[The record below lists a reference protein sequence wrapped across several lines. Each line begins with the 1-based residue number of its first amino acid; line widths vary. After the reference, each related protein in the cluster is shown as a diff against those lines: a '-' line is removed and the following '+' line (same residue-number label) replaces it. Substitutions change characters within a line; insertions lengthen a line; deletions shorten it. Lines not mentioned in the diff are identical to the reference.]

1 MAETF
6 RVPNGVQ
13 EEAKKALGWI
23 AEGHAGGGFT
33 AVGKKRASDLAA
45 GHPVSAETILRMYS
59 FFKRHETDKQAQG
72 FNSGEDGFPS
82 PGRVAWSAWGGDAGF
97 TWSTRIRNQI
107 SKSARALSLM
117 ASEEG
122 DMADMNQVPDLNEEL
137 TELLA
142 DVVSFYFRAH
152 GAHWNVKGSDFSEY
166 HKLFNEIYEDVYGSI
181 DPIAENLRKLGSLAP
196 FTLPSFLALRCLE
209 DAPTILQDPMSLASD
224 LLAANDMILDE
235 ISDAFDCA
243 TAYGQQGVAN
253 FLADRLDKHQFW
265 KWQLTA
271 SLGQEVT
278 QPSPDPVDAQGIDAD
293 DDQPYDQV
301 DDMLSEQ
308 GLAPMPI
315 MPRSASGASDLPIA
329 PRDTT
334 WDAAAADKR
343 VQEYAGGKDNMD
355 WAKYAKAFF
364 YVDETNKELLG
375 SYKLGFADVIDGS
388 LVAVPKG
395 IFAVAGV
402 LNGARGG
409 ADIPESDAME
419 IKDKVTAYYG
429 RLAKEFNDDS
439 IKAPFENRAS
449 AARIGEGS
457 FVSWNTSNGRAKG
470 KVEKVVT
477 KGQAKSS
484 EGYALETTPD
494 QPAFSIRIY
503 KEQGNGWIPTDV
515 TVVHRPDILTVITA
529 LPAPRSEDID
539 MIEQRKAMATAE
551 RITMTAEV
559 RAVATDDGS
568 LKIGG
573 YAATFNSEASGLNF
587 REVIAPGAF
596 TRALASNDP
605 VFLLVNHDM
614 EGIPLASTQSR
625 TLQLRQDKTGL
636 YMEATLDPANPKA
649 QELSSAL
656 RRGDMDKMSFA
667 FTVSPDGQTKDAGLR
682 TLTDIERL
690 YEVSVVTLPA
700 YDSTSVGMRSTD
712 EVDLDLAKRK
722 LSLKVKHHSLTRK
735 SKV

>member
-6 RVPNGVQ
+6 RVPAGVQ
-13 EEAKKALGWI
+13 DEAKKALAWI
-23 AEGHAGGGFT
+23 ADGHAGSGFT
-33 AVGKKRASDLAA
+33 PVGKKRASDLAA

-59 FFKRHETDKQAQG
+59 FFKRHEVDKQAEG

-82 PGRVAWSAWGGDAGF
+82 AGRVAWSAWGGDAGF

-122 DMADMNQVPDLNEEL
+122 DMADMNEVPDLNEEL

-152 GAHWNVKGSDFSEY
+152 GAHWNVKGADFSEY
-166 HKLFNEIYEDVYGSI
+166 HKLFLKIYEDVYESI

-196 FTLPSFLALRCLE
+196 FTLGSFLALRSIE
-209 DAPTILQDPMSLASD
+209 DAPATLQDPMALAND
-224 LLAANDMILDE
+224 LLAANDIVLDE
-235 ISDAFDCA
+235 LSDAFDCA
-243 TAYGQQGVAN
+243 SAYNQQGVAN
-253 FLADRLDKHQFW
+253 FLAGRIDQHQFW

-278 QPSPDPVDAQGIDAD
+278 QPSPDPVDAQGIDED
-293 DDQPYDQV
+293 DV
-301 DDMLSEQ
+301 DEEMDGATM
-308 GLAPMPI
+308 PMMI
-315 MPRSASGASDLPIA
+315 MPRMASGASDLEIA
-329 PRDTT
+329 PRDTA

-355 WAKYAKAFF
+355 WAKYGKAFF

-375 SYKLGFADVIDGS
+375 SYKLQFADVIDGS

-409 ADIPESDAME
+409 VNIPDSDAME
-419 IKDKVTAYYG
+419 IKDKVAAYYA
-429 RLAKEFNDDS
+429 RLAKQFNDDS
-439 IKAPFENRAS
+439 IKAPFEGRAS

-484 EGYALETTPD
+484 EGYVLETTPD
-494 QPAFSIRIY
+494 QPAFAIRIY

-515 TVVHRPDILTVITA
+515 VSVHRPDILTVITA
-529 LPAPRSEDID
+529 LPAPRSEETS
-539 MIEQRKAMATAE
+539 MIEARKAMATAE

-568 LKIGG
+568 MKIGG
-573 YAATFNSEASGLNF
+573 YAATFNSEATGLNF

-596 TRALASNDP
+596 TRALASADP

-614 EGIPLASTQSR
+614 EGIPLASTQSG
-625 TLQLRQDKTGL
+625 TLNLRQDSTGL

-649 QELSSAL
+649 QELSSAV

-667 FTVSPDGQTKDAGLR
+667 FTVSPEGQTKDAGLR

-700 YDSTSVGMRSTD
+700 YDSTSVGMRSV
-712 EVDLDLAKRK
+712 EEADLELAKRK
-722 LSLKVKHHSLTRK
+722 LSLKVKQYSLTRK
-735 SKV
+735 VKA

>member
-6 RVPNGVQ
+6 RVPQGVQ
-13 EEAKKALGWI
+13 DEAKMALGWI
-23 AEGHAGGGFT
+23 ADGHAGSGFT

-45 GHPVSAETILRMYS
+45 GHPVSAETILRMFS
-59 FFKRHETDKQAQG
+59 FFKRHEVDKKATG

-82 PGRVAWSAWGGDAGF
+82 AGRVAWSAWGGDAGF
-97 TWSTRIRNQI
+97 DWSTKIRNQI
-107 SKSARALSLM
+107 TKSARALSLM

-152 GAHWNVKGSDFSEY
+152 GAHWNVKGADFSEY
-166 HKLFNEIYEDVYGSI
+166 HKLFLKIYEDVYESI
-181 DPIAENLRKLGSLAP
+181 DPIAENLRKLGSVAP
-196 FTLPSFLALRCLE
+196 FTLPSFLALRSIE
-209 DAPTILQDPMSLASD
+209 DAPVILQDPIALAND
-224 LLAANDMILDE
+224 LLAANDIILDE
-235 ISDAFDCA
+235 LSDAFDCA
-243 TAYGQQGVAN
+243 TAYNQQGVAN
-253 FLADRLDKHQFW
+253 FLAGRIDQHQFW

-271 SLGQEVT
+271 SQGQEVT
-278 QPSPDPVDAQGIDAD
+278 QPSVDPVDAQGVDE
-293 DDQPYDQV
+293 DDQEEETDSAT
-301 DDMLSEQ
+301 M
-308 GLAPMPI
+308 PMMI
-315 MPRSASGASDLPIA
+315 MPRSAIGASDLPIA
-329 PRDTT
+329 PRDTA

-343 VQEYAGGKDNMD
+343 VQEYAGGDKIDFD
-355 WAKYAKAFF
+355 KYAKAFF
-364 YVDETNKELLG
+364 YVDETKKDLLG
-375 SYKLGFADVIDGS
+375 SYKLQFADIIDGS
-388 LVAVPKG
+388 LVAVPKA

-409 ADIPESDAME
+409 VNIPDSDVAE
-419 IKDKVTAYYG
+419 IKGKVAAYYD
-429 RLAKEFNDDS
+429 RLAKQFNDDS
-439 IKAPFENRAS
+439 IKAPFEERAS

-484 EGYALETTPD
+484 EGYTLETTPD

-529 LPAPRSEDID
+529 LPSPRSEDSS
-539 MIEQRKAMATAE
+539 MIEARKAMAGAE

-573 YAATFNSEASGLNF
+573 YAATFNSEATGLNF

-614 EGIPLASTQSR
+614 EGIPLASTQSG

-636 YMEATLDPANPKA
+636 YMEATLDSANPKA

-667 FTVSPDGQTKDAGLR
+667 FTVSPDGQTRDAGLR
-682 TLTDIERL
+682 TIQDIERL

-700 YDSTSVGMRSTD
+700 YDSTSVGMRSA
-712 EVDLDLAKRK
+712 EEADLELAKRK
-722 LSLKVKHHSLTRK
+722 LALKVKQYSLTRK
-735 SKV
+735 VKA

>member
-1 MAETF
+1 
-6 RVPNGVQ
+6 
-13 EEAKKALGWI
+13 
-23 AEGHAGGGFT
+23 
-33 AVGKKRASDLAA
+33 
-45 GHPVSAETILRMYS
+45 
-59 FFKRHETDKQAQG
+59 
-72 FNSGEDGFPS
+72 
-82 PGRVAWSAWGGDAGF
+82 
-97 TWSTRIRNQI
+97 
-107 SKSARALSLM
+107 
-117 ASEEG
+117 
-122 DMADMNQVPDLNEEL
+122 MADMNQVPDLNEEL

-278 QPSPDPVDAQGIDAD
+278 QPSPDPLNAQGIDED

-614 EGIPLASTQSR
+614 EGIPLASTQSG

-735 SKV
+735 SKA

>member
-6 RVPNGVQ
+6 RVPKGVQ
-13 EEAKKALGWI
+13 DEAKMALGWI
-23 AEGHAGGGFT
+23 ADGHAGSGFT
-33 AVGKKRASDLAA
+33 TVGKKRANDLAS
-45 GHPVSAETILRMYS
+45 GQSVSAETILRMYS
-59 FFKRHETDKQAQG
+59 FFKRHEVDKKAEG

-82 PGRVAWSAWGGDAGF
+82 AGRVAWSAWGGDAGF
-97 TWSTRIRNQI
+97 AWSTRIRNQI

-122 DMADMNQVPDLNEEL
+122 EMADMNEVPDLNEEL

-152 GAHWNVKGSDFSEY
+152 GAHWNVKGADFSEY
-166 HKLFNEIYEDVYGSI
+166 HKLFLKIYEDVYESI
-181 DPIAENLRKLGSLAP
+181 DPIAENLRKLGSIAP
-196 FTLPSFLALRCLE
+196 FTLGSFMALRCLE
-209 DAPTILQDPMSLASD
+209 DAPTILQDPIALAND
-224 LLAANDMILDE
+224 LLVANDMILDE
-235 ISDAFDCA
+235 LSDAFDCA
-243 TAYGQQGVAN
+243 SAYNQQGVAN
-253 FLADRLDKHQFW
+253 FLAGRIDQHQFW

-278 QPSPDPVDAQGIDAD
+278 QPSPDPVDAQGVDE
-293 DDQPYDQV
+293 DDQYDQV

-315 MPRSASGASDLPIA
+315 MPRSEDVS
-329 PRDTT
+329 
-334 WDAAAADKR
+334 
-343 VQEYAGGKDNMD
+343 
-355 WAKYAKAFF
+355 
-364 YVDETNKELLG
+364 ELT
-375 SYKLGFADVIDGS
+375 
-388 LVAVPKG
+388 
-395 IFAVAGV
+395 
-402 LNGARGG
+402 
-409 ADIPESDAME
+409 EE
-419 IKDKVTAYYG
+419 
-429 RLAKEFNDDS
+429 E
-439 IKAPFENRAS
+439 RAS

-484 EGYALETTPD
+484 EGYVLETTPD
-494 QPAFSIRIY
+494 QPAFAIRIY

-515 TVVHRPDILTVITA
+515 VSVHRSDILTVITA
-529 LPAPRSEDID
+529 LPAPRSEETD
-539 MIEQRKAMATAE
+539 MIEQRKAMAAAE

-568 LKIGG
+568 MKIGG
-573 YAATFNSEASGLNF
+573 YAATFNSEATGLNF

-596 TRALASNDP
+596 
-605 VFLLVNHDM
+605 NHDM
-614 EGIPLASTQSR
+614 EGIPLASTQSG
-625 TLQLRQDKTGL
+625 TLSLRQDSTGL

-649 QELSSAL
+649 QELSSAV

-667 FTVSPDGQTKDAGLR
+667 FTVSPEGQTKDAGLR

-700 YDSTSVGMRSTD
+700 YDSTSVGMRSV
-712 EVDLDLAKRK
+712 EEADLELAKRK
-722 LSLKVKHHSLTRK
+722 LSLKVKQYSLTRK
-735 SKV
+735 VKA

>member
-1 MAETF
+1 
-6 RVPNGVQ
+6 
-13 EEAKKALGWI
+13 
-23 AEGHAGGGFT
+23 
-33 AVGKKRASDLAA
+33 
-45 GHPVSAETILRMYS
+45 
-59 FFKRHETDKQAQG
+59 
-72 FNSGEDGFPS
+72 
-82 PGRVAWSAWGGDAGF
+82 
-97 TWSTRIRNQI
+97 
-107 SKSARALSLM
+107 M

-122 DMADMNQVPDLNEEL
+122 DMADMNEVPDLNEEL

-152 GAHWNVKGSDFSEY
+152 GAHWNVKGADFSEY
-166 HKLFNEIYEDVYGSI
+166 HKLFLKIYEDVYESI
-181 DPIAENLRKLGSLAP
+181 DPIAENLRKLGSIAP
-196 FTLPSFLALRCLE
+196 FTLGSFMALRTID
-209 DAPTILQDPMSLASD
+209 DAPAILQDPIALAND
-224 LLAANDMILDE
+224 LLAANDIVLDE
-235 ISDAFDCA
+235 LSDAFDCA
-243 TAYGQQGVAN
+243 SAYNQQGVAN
-253 FLADRLDKHQFW
+253 FLAGRIDQHQFW

-278 QPSPDPVDAQGIDAD
+278 QPSPDPVDAQGVDE
-293 DDQPYDQV
+293 DDQYDQV

-315 MPRSASGASDLPIA
+315 MPRMASGASDLEIA
-329 PRDTT
+329 PRDTA

-343 VQEYAGGKDNMD
+343 VQEWAGGDKIDFD
-355 WAKYAKAFF
+355 KYAQAFF
-364 YVDETNKELLG
+364 YVDETKKNLLG
-375 SYKLGFADVIDGS
+375 SYKLQFADIIDGS

-409 ADIPESDAME
+409 VNIPDSDAAE
-419 IKDKVTAYYG
+419 IKDKVAAYYA
-429 RLAKEFNDDS
+429 RLAKQFNDDS
-439 IKAPFENRAS
+439 IKAPFEGRAS

-484 EGYALETTPD
+484 EGYVLETTPD
-494 QPAFSIRIY
+494 QPAFAIRIY

-515 TVVHRPDILTVITA
+515 VSVHRPDILTVITA
-529 LPAPRSEDID
+529 LPAPRSEETD

-568 LKIGG
+568 MKIGG
-573 YAATFNSEASGLNF
+573 YAATFNSEATGLNF

-596 TRALASNDP
+596 TRALASADP

-614 EGIPLASTQSR
+614 EGIPLASTQSG
-625 TLQLRQDKTGL
+625 TLNLRQDSTGL

-649 QELSSAL
+649 QELSSAV

-667 FTVSPDGQTKDAGLR
+667 FTVSPEGQTKDAGLR

-700 YDSTSVGMRSTD
+700 YDSTSVGMRSV
-712 EVDLDLAKRK
+712 EEADLELAKRK
-722 LSLKVKHHSLTRK
+722 LSLKVKQYSLTRK
-735 SKV
+735 VKA

>member
-6 RVPNGVQ
+6 RVPAGVQ
-13 EEAKKALGWI
+13 DEAKKALGWI
-23 AEGHAGGGFT
+23 ADGHAGSGFT
-33 AVGKKRASDLAA
+33 PVGKKRASDLAA

-59 FFKRHETDKQAQG
+59 FFKRHEIDKQAEG

-82 PGRVAWSAWGGDAGF
+82 AGRVAWSAWGGDAGF
-97 TWSTRIRNQI
+97 AWSTRIRNQI

-122 DMADMNQVPDLNEEL
+122 DMADMNEVPDLNEEL

-152 GAHWNVKGSDFSEY
+152 GAHWNVKGADFSEY
-166 HKLFNEIYEDVYGSI
+166 HKLFLKIYEDVYESI

-196 FTLPSFLALRCLE
+196 FTLGSFLALRSIE
-209 DAPTILQDPMSLASD
+209 DAPATLQDPMALAND
-224 LLAANDMILDE
+224 LLAANDIVLDE
-235 ISDAFDCA
+235 LSDAFDCA
-243 TAYGQQGVAN
+243 TAYNQQGVAN
-253 FLADRLDKHQFW
+253 FLAGRIDQHQFW

-278 QPSPDPVDAQGIDAD
+278 QASPDPVDAQGVDED
-293 DDQPYDQV
+293 DV
-301 DDMLSEQ
+301 DEEMDGATM
-308 GLAPMPI
+308 PMMI
-315 MPRSASGASDLPIA
+315 MPRMASGASDLEIA
-329 PRDTT
+329 PRDTA

-343 VQEYAGGKDNMD
+343 VQEWAGGDKIDFD
-355 WAKYAKAFF
+355 KYAQAFF
-364 YVDETNKELLG
+364 YVDETKKNLLG
-375 SYKLGFADVIDGS
+375 SYKLQFADIIDGS

-409 ADIPESDAME
+409 VNIPDSDAAE
-419 IKDKVTAYYG
+419 IKDKVAAYYA
-429 RLAKEFNDDS
+429 RLAKQFNDDS
-439 IKAPFENRAS
+439 IKAPFEGRAS

-484 EGYALETTPD
+484 EGYVLETTPD
-494 QPAFSIRIY
+494 QPAFAIRIY

-515 TVVHRPDILTVITA
+515 VSVHRPDILTVITA
-529 LPAPRSEDID
+529 LPAPRSEETS
-539 MIEQRKAMATAE
+539 MIEARKAMATAE

-596 TRALASNDP
+596 TRALASADP

-614 EGIPLASTQSR
+614 EGIPLASTQSG
-625 TLQLRQDKTGL
+625 TLKLRQDTTGL

-700 YDSTSVGMRSTD
+700 YDSTSVGMRSV
-712 EVDLDLAKRK
+712 EEADLELAKRK
-722 LSLKVKHHSLTRK
+722 LSLKVKQYSLTRK
-735 SKV
+735 GKA